1 MNAGNSVTAAFT
13 FSRGSSSSSSSCS
26 NVNRNGARKHQSVS
40 TSSSS
45 SSSLCM
51 VAIRPQFLD
60 TTKTKTRKPYQSSAS
75 KRKNVLEW
83 GDDQAI
89 SLVDIT
95 WLKPHE
101 QISSKERVQQLYDSV
116 VRCDAY
122 IEPLLVDSAT
132 GAILDGHHRYA
143 VGRIMDLK
151 RLPAVL
157 VDYLNDDSISLDMWP
172 GCGVEYLTKEDVVAM
187 SMSEDLYPPKTSRHN
202 CVDLFAPIH
211 VPLSYLI

>member
-13 FSRGSSSSSSSCS
+13 FSRGSCTSS
-26 NVNRNGARKHQSVS
+26 NVNVNVNKNKARRYQSAS
-40 TSSSS
+40 TST
-45 SSSLCM
+45 SSLCM

-75 KRKNVLEW
+75 KRKHVLEL

-101 QISSKERVQQLYDSV
+101 KITGKERVQQLYDSV

-172 GCGVEYLTKEDVVAM
+172 GCGVECLTKEDVVAM